1 MNKLKLTALAASLLM
16 TGCANLD
23 FHPFKPYEKPAVE
36 TPAAWPGLPANAKA
50 YDNAQWWKV
59 YGDAKLDQ
67 LIEEALAHNNDIALA
82 TARID
87 EARARVVV
95 ADAERD
101 PTVSANFQPS
111 LTRITQRGSAPTFPG
126 QHFTNTD
133 YLATINASYELDLW
147 GKLRGATEVA
157 RANLLAS
164 EAARDTV
171 RNTLTAQVAQSY
183 FALLALDS
191 QIDTSRR
198 TQATR
203 EDALKLQRLRMN
215 SGLSSEFEVR
225 QMEADLAAVQA
236 QIPALERSRTEQEN
250 ALSVLLGR
258 SPREIMESTVA
269 RGTPTTPAET
279 VVPTGLPSELL
290 LRRPDLRQAEEQLI
304 AAHGNV
310 GVARTAY
317 YPSITLTGYFGGESK
332 SLADLFIGP
341 ARVFQFAAAIAQP
354 LFYGKR
360 IGASVDVAKAQEDQA
375 VAQYRQAIAN
385 AFSDV
390 RNALVAQQK
399 AQEIMTA
406 ERAHVDALE
415 KSYALA
421 KLRYENG
428 VSSQLDLLDA
438 ERNLLQTK
446 LNLAEAERSQRAAVA
461 DLFKAMG
468 GGWNADQ
475 VAEQK

>member
-16 TGCANLD
+16 AGCANLN
-23 FHPFKPYEKPAVE
+23 PFTAYERPAVE
-36 TPAAWPGLPANAKA
+36 TPAVWPGLPANAKA
-50 YDNAQWWKV
+50 YDTTQWWKV
-59 YGDAKLDQ
+59 YGDPKLDQ
-67 LIEEALAHNNDIALA
+67 LIDEALSHNNDVALA
-82 TARID
+82 AARID
-87 EARARVVV
+87 EARARVVL
-95 ADAERD
+95 ADADRD
-101 PTVSANFQPS
+101 PTVSATFQPS
-111 LTRITQRGSAPTFPG
+111 ITRITKRGSAPTFPG

-183 FALLALDS
+183 FAMLALDA
-191 QIDTSRR
+191 QIETSRR
-198 TQATR
+198 TQETR
-203 EDALKLQRLRMN
+203 EAGLKLQKLRMS

-258 SPREIMESTVA
+258 SPRELVEGNIS
-269 RGTPTTPAET
+269 RGIPAMPAEI
-279 VVPTGLPSELL
+279 VVPSGLPSELL
-290 LRRPDLRQAEEQLI
+290 LRRPDLRQAEQQLI

-317 YPSITLTGYFGGESK
+317 YPSISLTGYFGGESK

-341 ARVFQFAAAIAQP
+341 ARIFQFAAALTQP

-375 VAQYRQAIAN
+375 VAQYRQTIAN

-399 AQEIMTA
+399 AQEIATA
-406 ERAHVDALE
+406 ERAHVDALQ

-421 KLRYENG
+421 KLRFENG

-438 ERNLLQTK
+438 ERNLLQAQ
-446 LNLAEAERSQRAAVA
+446 LNLTDAERSQRSAVA

-468 GGWNADQ
+468 GGWQSEQ

>member
-1 MNKLKLTALAASLLM
+1 
-16 TGCANLD
+16 
-23 FHPFKPYEKPAVE
+23 
-36 TPAAWPGLPANAKA
+36 
-50 YDNAQWWKV
+50 
-59 YGDAKLDQ
+59 
-67 LIEEALAHNNDIALA
+67 
-82 TARID
+82 
-87 EARARVVV
+87 
-95 ADAERD
+95 
-101 PTVSANFQPS
+101 
-111 LTRITQRGSAPTFPG
+111 
-126 QHFTNTD
+126 
-133 YLATINASYELDLW
+133 
-147 GKLRGATEVA
+147 
-157 RANLLAS
+157 
-164 EAARDTV
+164 
-171 RNTLTAQVAQSY
+171 
-183 FALLALDS
+183 
-191 QIDTSRR
+191 
-198 TQATR
+198 
-203 EDALKLQRLRMN
+203 
-215 SGLSSEFEVR
+215 
-225 QMEADLAAVQA
+225 
-236 QIPALERSRTEQEN
+236 
-250 ALSVLLGR
+250 
-258 SPREIMESTVA
+258 
-269 RGTPTTPAET
+269 
-279 VVPTGLPSELL
+279 
-290 LRRPDLRQAEEQLI
+290 
-304 AAHGNV
+304 
-310 GVARTAY
+310 
-317 YPSITLTGYFGGESK
+317 
-332 SLADLFIGP
+332 
-341 ARVFQFAAAIAQP
+341 VFQFAAAIAQP